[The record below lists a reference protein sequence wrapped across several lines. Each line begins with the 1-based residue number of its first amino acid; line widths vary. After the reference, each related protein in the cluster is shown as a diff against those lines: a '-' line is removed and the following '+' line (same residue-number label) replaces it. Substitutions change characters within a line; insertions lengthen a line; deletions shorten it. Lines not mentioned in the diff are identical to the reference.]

1 MGSPY
6 ETYPLE
12 IGDRLIGG
20 FCENVNAGEHN
31 CDRLNLYC
39 PEGMKPN
46 YDYVTCERIPTTA
59 ETVSWK
65 RSGEWT
71 FPDRTVNSKENL
83 AKCLKDKDIIDENSI
98 TTTEPTLEPT
108 QEPTSEPSQTIS
120 QSVMKLC
127 EDLNGDIFDETI
139 DVSFRF

>member
-1 MGSPY
+1 M
-6 ETYPLE
+6 EE
-12 IGDRLIGG
+12 DRLIGA

-59 ETVSWK
+59 ETVSQK
-65 RSGEWT
+65 KSGEWT
-71 FPDRTVNSKENL
+71 FPDGTVNNKENL

-98 TTTEPTLEPT
+98 TTTEPATEPTLEPT
-108 QEPTSEPSQTIS
+108 QEPTQEATLEPTSEPSQTIS
-120 QSVMKLC
+120 ERGPLKMS
-127 EDLNGDIFDETI
+127 TI
-139 DVSFRF
+139 